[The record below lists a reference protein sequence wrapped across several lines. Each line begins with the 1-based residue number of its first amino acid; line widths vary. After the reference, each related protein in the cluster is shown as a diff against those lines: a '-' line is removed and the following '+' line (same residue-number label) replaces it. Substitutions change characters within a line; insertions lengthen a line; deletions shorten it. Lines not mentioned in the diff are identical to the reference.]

1 MSDNNSNV
9 RRRTAG
15 IRARIAQIIWI
26 VAAVG
31 AAFLVLG
38 ALLVA
43 LKANPDNSIRE
54 FVVGVAD
61 RIDGPFSR
69 ENGLFTFD
77 GDNAVVKNVVV
88 NWGIAAVVYF
98 AIGKLLQ
105 RIIRP

>member
-9 RRRTAG
+9 RGKTAD
-15 IRARIAQIIWI
+15 IRSRIAHLIAT
-26 VAAVG
+26 VATVG

-77 GDNAVVKNVVV
+77 GDNAVVKNVLV
-88 NWGIAAVVYF
+88 NWGIAAGVYF

-105 RIIRP
+105 RIIGP